1 MNKLTSQYRWLALLL
16 LAVCAAQAAWHS
28 YSTASQAAAP
38 GLSFIDPTANLN
50 YRQNIQLGEHVYV
63 GPFAT
68 LRTGSFGGNRYITI
82 GNESNVQD
90 NALLDASLGSVTLGE
105 QAIVAH
111 GGTVRG
117 VSDPIAPFG
126 GRRGFAASV
135 GIGGKC
141 PDGAKHCASFVSFNA
156 VVEGATIQ
164 MDAMVGAL
172 ARVGPGVTIPS
183 GMKVNPGKNIATNA
197 DVNLTNGKLALVT
210 EADREFMNGVV
221 EVNVTFSEEYAKLQ
235 SSDPTTLT
243 GINFDPGH
251 SEFNHDPNLPTLAG
265 TATRNASFRNRI
277 IGDVQLKNTAA
288 ELSSVMGQR
297 ISLRADEGEPF
308 KVGSIT
314 LMEDNVT
321 FHALEHTHLD
331 LGDKGTYG
339 FRSIVHGG
347 GTDFDDYTI
356 TGANFV
362 LGARSLFFRS
372 RIGANSQVGQR
383 SVVQQ
388 CDFPDNTIIGDRKI
402 MLENKEFGVVEW

>member
-1 MNKLTSQYRWLALLL
+1 MLNKLTSQYRWLAVLL
-16 LAVCAAQAAWHS
+16 LAVGATQAAWHV
-28 YSTASQAAAP
+28 YNTASRAA

-50 YRQNIQLGEHVYV
+50 YRQNILIGEHVYV

-68 LRTGSFGGNRYITI
+68 LRTGSFGGNRHITI

-90 NALLDASLGSVTLGE
+90 NTLLDASLGSVTLGDE
-105 QAIVAH
+105 AIVAH

-126 GRRGFAASV
+126 SRRGFPASLGV
-135 GIGGKC
+135 GGKC
-141 PDGAKHCASFVSFNA
+141 PHDAKHCPSFVSFNA
-156 VVEGATIQ
+156 LVEGATVQ

-183 GMKVNPGKNIATNA
+183 GLKVLPGKNIATNA
-197 DVNLTNGKLALVT
+197 DVNLSNGKVAPVT
-210 EADREFMNGVV
+210 EADREFMHGVV
-221 EVNVTFSEEYAKLQ
+221 EVNVAFAEEYAKLQ
-235 SSDPTTLT
+235 SSDPDTLT

-251 SEFNHDPNLPTLAG
+251 SSFNHDPNLPTLAG
-265 TATRNASFRNRI
+265 TMTRNATFRNRI
-277 IGDVQLKNTAA
+277 IGDVQLKNTVA

-314 LMEDNVT
+314 LMQDGVT

-331 LGDKGTYG
+331 MGDKGSYG

-347 GTDFDDYTI
+347 PTEFEDYTI

-372 RIGANSQVGQR
+372 RIGANSQIGQR

-388 CDFPDNTIIGDRKI
+388 CDFPANTIIGDRKI

>member
-1 MNKLTSQYRWLALLL
+1 MLNKHISHHRWLVLLL
-16 LAVCAAQAAWHS
+16 LAAATQAASHA
-28 YSTASQAAAP
+28 YSTVGQAA

-50 YRQNIQLGEHVYV
+50 YRQNISLGEHVYV

-82 GNESNVQD
+82 GNDSNVQD
-90 NALLDASLGSVTLGE
+90 NTLLDASLGSVTLGDE
-105 QAIVAH
+105 AIVAH

-117 VSDPIAPFG
+117 VSDPVSPFG
-126 GRRGFAASV
+126 SRRSFPASLGV
-135 GIGGKC
+135 GGKC
-141 PDGAKHCASFVSFNA
+141 PENAKHCPSFVSFNA
-156 VVEGATIQ
+156 VVEGATVQ

-172 ARVGPGVTIPS
+172 ARVGPGVIIPS
-183 GMKVNPGKNIATNA
+183 GLKVLPGKNIATNA
-197 DVNLTNGKLALVT
+197 DVNLTNGKLAPVT
-210 EADREFMNGVV
+210 EADREFMHGVV
-221 EVNVTFSEEYAKLQ
+221 EVNLAFAEQYAKMQ
-235 SSDPTTLT
+235 SSDPDTLT
-243 GINFDPGH
+243 GINLDPGH
-251 SEFNHDPNLPTLAG
+251 SDFNPDPNLPTLAG
-265 TATRNASFRNRI
+265 TVTRNASFRNRI
-277 IGDVQLKNTAA
+277 IGDVRLKNTAA
-288 ELSSVMGQR
+288 ELNSVMGQR

-308 KVGSIT
+308 KVGSIA
-314 LMEDNVT
+314 LMEDGVT

-331 LGDKGTYG
+331 LGDKGSYG

-347 GTDFDDYTI
+347 PTEFEDYTI

-388 CDFPDNTIIGDRKI
+388 CDFPANTIIGDRKI